1 MSKATRPVTIRSAT
15 RQDMAA
21 VAALAGEFQ
30 AFLAAIDGSDPS
42 FDVEG
47 TEAKLLQAGFGA
59 KPLFSSIVAEAESET
74 VGDAIYNIGFWA
86 DSLQGMVLLSD
97 LYVRQ
102 AWRSRG
108 LGKAL
113 MGRLAE
119 IGRDAG
125 CEIVLWTVW
134 RENAQAR
141 RFYQRLGA
149 EAIDEERLT
158 KWPIKTAS
166 RCGPSRETP

>member
-1 MSKATRPVTIRSAT
+1 MSKTTRPETIRSAT

-21 VAALAGEFQ
+21 VAALAGEFH
-30 AFLAAIDGSDPS
+30 AFLAAIDGSDLS
-42 FDVEG
+42 FDVAG
-47 TEAKLLQAGFGA
+47 TEAKLVRAGFGT

-74 VGDAIYNIGFWA
+74 VGYAIYNIGFWA

-119 IGRDAG
+119 IGRGEG
-125 CEIVLWTVW
+125 CELVVWTVW
-134 RENAQAR
+134 TENERAK
-141 RFYQRLGA
+141 RFYKRLGT